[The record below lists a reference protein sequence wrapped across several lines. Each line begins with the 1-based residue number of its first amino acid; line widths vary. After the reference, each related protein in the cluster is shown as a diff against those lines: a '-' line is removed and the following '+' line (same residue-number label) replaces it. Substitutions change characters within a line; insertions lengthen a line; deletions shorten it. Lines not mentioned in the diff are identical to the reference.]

1 MRFLVI
7 LRCLTPLALSFLRDH
22 RRWLI
27 RSQPMVRSA
36 AFHQRRAER
45 LVTTLARLG
54 PSFVK
59 IGQLFAGRAD
69 LLREPY
75 AAQLSR
81 LTDQVPAVP
90 FPVVRQVIEA
100 ELRGPLEGVFEHFE
114 SEPIAAGSLGQ
125 VYQARYRGQR
135 VAVKVLRPGVEDL
148 VRRDLAVAR
157 RLVKWL
163 VRWWPNA
170 HTRGGQA
177 VLEEFSTRV
186 WDEMD
191 FTREAANLRLVR
203 GNFAGNRRVRIPA
216 VYDEL
221 SGRTVLVL
229 EFMEGIRI
237 DALDPTRL
245 HGGVRVSTIVERL
258 IELYLQMMLVHGVFH
273 ADPHPGNLLLA
284 PDGALIVLDFGVIIP
299 VPRERRRHIVDTAFA
314 ALRRDPVGVTDG
326 MYALGIVET
335 GADRAQIE
343 RLAKL
348 LVDLG
353 SRQTTT
359 QERIELL
366 THEIMDQLYD
376 WPISLPSDL
385 VYYGRTASL
394 IEGIGVRY
402 DPQFN
407 PIQASAPVLFRMRG
421 SLLAALSDARVLDQ
435 LDLPTL
441 IGFALGKA
449 TAVIADVG
457 ARLLRFARGEPSE
470 PPVAAPKQLPRRAG
484 AA

>member
-1 MRFLVI
+1 MCRSLETRVRTATS
-7 LRCLTPLALSFLRDH
+7 LDH
-22 RRWLI
+22 DASRREV
-27 RSQPMVRSA
+27 VRI
-36 AFHQRRAER
+36 
-45 LVTTLARLG
+45 LAR
-54 PSFVK
+54 
-59 IGQLFAGRAD
+59 Q
-69 LLREPY
+69 
-75 AAQLSR
+75 
-81 LTDQVPAVP
+81 
-90 FPVVRQVIEA
+90 
-100 ELRGPLEGVFEHFE
+100 
-114 SEPIAAGSLGQ
+114 
-125 VYQARYRGQR
+125 
-135 VAVKVLRPGVEDL
+135 L
-148 VRRDLAVAR
+148 VRD
-157 RLVKWL
+157 
-163 VRWWPNA
+163 
-170 HTRGGQA
+170 
-177 VLEEFSTRV
+177 
-186 WDEMD
+186 
-191 FTREAANLRLVR
+191 
-203 GNFAGNRRVRIPA
+203 
-216 VYDEL
+216 
-221 SGRTVLVL
+221 
-229 EFMEGIRI
+229 
-237 DALDPTRL
+237 
-245 HGGVRVSTIVERL
+245 
-258 IELYLQMMLVHGVFH
+258 
-273 ADPHPGNLLLA
+273 
-284 PDGALIVLDFGVIIP
+284 VLDFGVIIP

-326 MYALGIVET
+326 MYALGIVEA

-343 RLAKL
+343 RLARL

-353 SRQTTT
+353 SRKTTT

-366 THEIMDQLYD
+366 THEIMDELYD

-457 ARLLRFARGEPSE
+457 ARLLRFAWGEASE